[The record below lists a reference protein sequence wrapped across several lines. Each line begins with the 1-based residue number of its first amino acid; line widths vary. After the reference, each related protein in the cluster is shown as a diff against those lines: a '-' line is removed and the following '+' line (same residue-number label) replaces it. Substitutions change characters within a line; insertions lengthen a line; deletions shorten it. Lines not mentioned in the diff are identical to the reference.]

1 MEQDQMIFEAEKFA
15 PNLLNRPVGF
25 SNLYL
30 IARSFDSF
38 LESVY
43 RDAQ

>member
-1 MEQDQMIFEAEKFA
+1 MIFEAEKFI
-15 PNLLNRPVGF
+15 PDLLGRPVGR

-38 LESVY
+38 LESLY
-43 RDAQ
+43 HDPD